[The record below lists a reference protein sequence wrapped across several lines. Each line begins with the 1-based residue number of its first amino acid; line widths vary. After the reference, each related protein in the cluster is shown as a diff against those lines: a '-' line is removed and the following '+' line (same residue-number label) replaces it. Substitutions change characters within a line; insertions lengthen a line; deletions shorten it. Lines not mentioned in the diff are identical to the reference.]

1 MNPLISCH
9 NRPSMNKELN
19 RVIGMYGIT
28 LTDKHFIIP
37 NKEEYGVLY
46 NDGEIGYDEIAGID
60 VGGAFVRIHLT
71 NGYLFH
77 LYCQEPLL
85 TCTYMNNTANKP
97 LLF

>member
-1 MNPLISCH
+1 MNE
-9 NRPSMNKELN
+9 KLN

-60 VGGAFVRIHLT
+60 VDGAFVRIRLT
-71 NGYLFH
+71 NGYLFR
-77 LYCQEPLL
+77 LYCREPLL
-85 TCTYMNNTANKP
+85 TCTYMNSTANDP
-97 LLF
+97 LSF